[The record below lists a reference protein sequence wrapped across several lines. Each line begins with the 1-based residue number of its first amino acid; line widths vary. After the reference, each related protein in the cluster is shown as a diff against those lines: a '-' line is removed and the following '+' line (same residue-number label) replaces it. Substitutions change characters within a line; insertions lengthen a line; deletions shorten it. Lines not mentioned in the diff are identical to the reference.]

1 MATNTTA
8 SFTDHTGNNTA
19 GPFSISF
26 SYLAQSEVKVY
37 VDGVLKTV
45 TTHYTFP
52 STTTISFTSG
62 NHPASGALI
71 KFQRS
76 TDVSTKRADFSDGS
90 VLTEADLDANA
101 DQMIYS
107 VQELIEEVYTSA
119 SATPPANPQSGS
131 RWFDSVSGRTYVYYI
146 DTDSSQ
152 WVEMSP
158 AFDGKVNNAAIATQD
173 LADNQK
179 IRWGNGFDLEMF
191 HDGSNS
197 YIKDAGVGDL
207 IISSGTDTSA
217 KFITDGAVELY
228 HNNAK
233 KIETTANGVTV
244 TGGITASGA
253 LDANGGASIDNIQ
266 IGVTGDNEID
276 TATGDLTIDSAGGN
290 TTIDDNVTISGNLT
304 LSNGVLNPKSI
315 SGDRFGIIPHVDST
329 GVMEVGL
336 YIDFHPTDGNTGDRD
351 LRIAAVNNA
360 AATKILGMNWPG
372 TASYYPFITSSAL
385 NINHINW
392 VDDSTDY
399 IQFHHLNSSNA
410 AAVVGIFINV
420 SDGNLKEN
428 IEDST
433 YDALDC
439 IKKLK
444 LRDFDWKPG
453 FKTGSVKCG
462 LVAQEVETVNSSFVI
477 DVKDGYKQ
485 LNSDR
490 MVQVSLKAIQELL
503 SKVEALETKVA
514 ALEVK

>member
-1 MATNTTA
+1 MATNTTN
-8 SFTDHTGNNTA
+8 SITDHTGNNTA
-19 GPFSISF
+19 GPFAISF
-26 SYLAQSEVKVY
+26 SYLAQSEVEVY
-37 VDGVLKTV
+37 VGGTLKTI

-52 STTTISFTSG
+52 SPTTISFTSG
-62 NHPASGALI
+62 NHPATGALI

-131 RWFDSVSGRTYVYYI
+131 KWFDSVTGRTYVYYI

-158 AFDGKVNNAAIATQD
+158 AFDGKVNNVTIATQD

-179 IRWGNGFDLEMF
+179 IRWGNGFDLEIF

-207 IISSGTDTSA
+207 IISSGTDISA

-244 TGGITASGA
+244 TGA

-276 TATGDLTIDSAGGN
+276 TSSGNLTIDSAGG
-290 TTIDDNVTISGNLT
+290 TTTVDDNLT
-304 LSNGVLNPKSI
+304 VNGVLTATGAIAPYAT
-315 SGDRFGIIPHVDST
+315 SGDWWGHVPYVDSS
-329 GVMEVGL
+329 GVMEVGKIL
-336 YIDFHPTDGNTGDRD
+336 DFHETDAGTTDND
-351 LRIAAVNNA
+351 LRVMVVDNLKSTPDKVLGVKLGASSFGLYVVNS
-360 AATKILGMNWPG
+360 TR
-372 TASYYPFITSSAL
+372 
-385 NINHINW
+385 NINHFNW
-392 VDDSTDY
+392 VVSGSDDY
-399 IQFHHLNSSNA
+399 FEVNVSNA
-410 AAVVGIFINV
+410 NGTTQLRGIHDFS
-420 SDGNLKEN
+420 SDINLKEN
-428 IEDST
+428 IIDST
-433 YDALDC
+433 YDALGC
-439 IKKLK
+439 IKNLK
-444 LRDFDWKPG
+444 LRSFDWNTDKSG
-453 FKTGSVKCG
+453 RTGNVKCG
-462 LVAQEVETVNSSFVI
+462 VIAQEIETVNSGLVTTLS
-477 DVKDGYKQ
+477 DGVKTINPLQ
-485 LNSDR
+485 TITI
-490 MVQVSLKAIQELL
+490 SLKAIQDLL
-503 SKVEALETKVA
+503 SKVEVLETKVA
-514 ALEVK
+514 ALEAK